1 LDIAVLSAN
10 AQYRSGQAARRRR
23 LEEQAIMALELN
35 LEDAWAKLSRGRE
48 HAAELRRKI
57 EIAGAPDY
65 HNVSLRREFD
75 PESSCIVYRIA
86 QTLEIQ
92 DRWGIIAG
100 DAIHSFRCSLDYLA
114 WQLAIR
120 HYNGGI
126 PPKVA
131 KNIYFPIVYEKEKW
145 RDRIGH
151 MSAEDA
157 SKIERSQPFNFS
169 DEPTVGVPLD
179 MLAKLSNADKHQKI
193 NIISH
198 IIFNTQVVND
208 GWPFRDCVPSPDANR
223 HMQLEHRFSGKDL
236 PHEEVLRLHI
246 VPTGENPDAEI
257 NVRVTREVV
266 FQQDDRTWPVIPT
279 LHFISIIVEK
289 ILNRFD
295 NIKRPALTPENFP
308 NITLL
313 ESESPNS

>member
-1 LDIAVLSAN
+1 
-10 AQYRSGQAARRRR
+10 
-23 LEEQAIMALELN
+23 M
-35 LEDAWAKLSRGRE
+35 
-48 HAAELRRKI
+48 
-57 EIAGAPDY
+57 
-65 HNVSLRREFD
+65 
-75 PESSCIVYRIA
+75 
-86 QTLEIQ
+86 
-92 DRWGIIAG
+92 
-100 DAIHSFRCSLDYLA
+100 
-114 WQLAIR
+114 
-120 HYNGGI
+120 
-126 PPKVA
+126 A

-145 RDRIGH
+145 RGRVGH

-157 SKIERSQPFNFS
+157 NKIERSQPCNFS

-179 MLAKLSNADKHQKI
+179 VLAKLSNADKHQKI

-198 IIFNTQVVND
+198 IIFNTQMVND
-208 GWPFRDCVPSPDANR
+208 GWPFRDCVPLLDANR

-236 PHEEVLRLHI
+236 PNEEVLRLYI
-246 VPTGENPDAEI
+246 VPTGENPDAKI

-266 FQQDDRTWPVIPT
+266 FQQGDRTWPVIPA

-295 NIKRPALTPENFP
+295 NFERPASTPENFP